1 MPPAEPPAPPS
12 WVLPQPALLP
22 RGCSIRARRAE
33 RLRAHSSPLCLQRA
47 AFPWSTLQHCPRLGA
62 GSQETLAGSEKGGE
76 VSAGAFCSVV
86 SFAFTVLAFP
96 RPFSATHAGDVCH
109 RKHLHPYMSVCQGLV
124 LRPTSPP
131 LPSHLAEAVGGQV
144 GWVHCTV
151 RGSRGGH
158 SSALSQPRKPPAAP
172 SSSGAGCS
180 TQPSPAPPAAPAGP
194 TGDQH
199 HCRSPLPLHNKPCD
213 RASCCCFWA
222 LLTRPGTQRVLPAP
236 ASPPELPQ
244 CHQHLHMAPAPPGGP
259 VCPWPCTWQR
269 CPAGLCHAGLCHGVG
284 TGLSAPSLSPRQHRA
299 VKMWGLGSALG
310 SLPAPCSEC
319 GALPVPPE
327 PSPLWGCIQP
337 CSSSPRLREGCPW
350 LTGHIAP
357 IDGAETGSAPAGAV
371 PGSLQQPPPSQRPQ
385 AQVAPG
391 AVAAAPTPRERGS
404 TATSPGSP
412 GHAGLGAKPQSRELL
427 GSRASQ
433 RPWAGA
439 QLPFPAAGTRLGL
452 CLGPAAPS
460 SCRGSSTSPVP
471 PADIPEAAPRQ
482 RGCPQGLCCGDRSSS
497 RPGAL
502 RDSSGGPRTAQPQP
516 REPAAPAQR
525 ELGMEAGS
533 A

>member
-1 MPPAEPPAPPS
+1 MRPCFLLLFLGTAHTSWHSRPPSLPATGAASSCLTPRAPPVPSAPPHGPCPS
-12 WVLPQPALLP
+12 WWPGVPLALYVAALPCGAVPCRAVPRCGHRVISAVL
-22 RGCSIRARRAE
+22 E
-33 RLRAHSSPLCLQRA
+33 
-47 AFPWSTLQHCPRLGA
+47 
-62 GSQETLAGSEKGGE
+62 
-76 VSAGAFCSVV
+76 
-86 SFAFTVLAFP
+86 
-96 RPFSATHAGDVCH
+96 
-109 RKHLHPYMSVCQGLV
+109 
-124 LRPTSPP
+124 
-131 LPSHLAEAVGGQV
+131 
-144 GWVHCTV
+144 
-151 RGSRGGH
+151 
-158 SSALSQPRKPPAAP
+158 
-172 SSSGAGCS
+172 
-180 TQPSPAPPAAPAGP
+180 PSPAPGCEDVGAAA
-194 TGDQH
+194 
-199 HCRSPLPLHNKPCD
+199 LP
-213 RASCCCFWA
+213 
-222 LLTRPGTQRVLPAP
+222 
-236 ASPPELPQ
+236 
-244 CHQHLHMAPAPPGGP
+244 
-259 VCPWPCTWQR
+259 
-269 CPAGLCHAGLCHGVG
+269 
-284 TGLSAPSLSPRQHRA
+284 SAPSQ
-299 VKMWGLGSALG
+299 
-310 SLPAPCSEC
+310 LPAASVGLSQC
-319 GALPVPPE
+319 PPE

-357 IDGAETGSAPAGAV
+357 IDGAETGSAPPGAV

-412 GHAGLGAKPQSRELL
+412 GPGGHAGLGAKPQSRELL
-427 GSRASQ
+427 GSCASQ

-482 RGCPQGLCCGDRSSS
+482 RRCPQGLCCGDRSSS